1 MRLVSGAAFQ
11 FIHAAPAATGPAKDR
26 FATMGAIRRV
36 METIPDYI
44 PALWAMAVEQ
54 AENATEK
61 HDDFDSGWKRADPV
75 DTNFRS

>member
-1 MRLVSGAAFQ
+1 
-11 FIHAAPAATGPAKDR
+11 
-26 FATMGAIRRV
+26 MGAIRRV

-75 DTNFRS
+75 NTNFRS

>member
-1 MRLVSGAAFQ
+1 
-11 FIHAAPAATGPAKDR
+11 
-26 FATMGAIRRV
+26 

-61 HDDFDSGWKRADPV
+61 HDDFDSGVEKGGPR
-75 DTNFRS
+75 RY